1 MRVKFINGV
10 YYDSLECI
18 ARVNY
23 INEAT
28 KTGYRY
34 QYRYRSMFL
43 VNHGDIISIF
53 SYRTQIGYYVIKSG
67 ELVFTTHKYS
77 ATTSKQM
84 TMFIHE
90 NEKHIKSLTYT
101 SEF

>member
-1 MRVKFINGV
+1 MRVKFINGS

-23 INEAT
+23 INEVT

-43 VNHGDIISIF
+43 VKYDDIISIF
-53 SYRTQIGYYVIKSG
+53 SYRTQIGYYVIATG
-67 ELVFTTHKYS
+67 DLVFTNHKYS

-90 NEKHIKSLTYT
+90 NEKHIRLLTYT